1 MAAYR
6 HEYKHEIN
14 KSDFITL
21 SICLNAALKADEFAR
36 ADGAY
41 EITSLYFD
49 DVYNTALKEKIS
61 GVNCRDKFRLRRYNN
76 DTEHIKLEKEK
87 QARRP
92 MPEGERSHNR
102 HTGAKHNRRRY
113 RLSCR
118 SGRRY
123 DGAVQ
128 RRARKLQRRIHGLTA
143 MSNSRHT
150 TLFCGIIAA
159 LTLALTLR
167 HFPRTRG
174 QLLVSGNFKKAPIGS
189 LYHVLIFSDS
199 CCGRRGVSLPCACG
213 GGRKAPSLSALLLP
227 APLSAAPR
235 TAIRC
240 RPLYRSHRGLI
251 L

>member
-6 HEYKHEIN
+6 HEYKHEISM
-14 KSDFITL
+14 SDFITL
-21 SICLNAALKADEFAR
+21 SIRLNAALKADEFAR

-92 MPEGERSHNR
+92 LPEGVRSHNR
-102 HTGAKHNRRRY
+102 RTGAKHNRRRY
-113 RLSCR
+113 RLPCR

-123 DGAVQ
+123 GGAVQ
-128 RRARKLQRRIHGLTA
+128 RRACKLQRRIHGLTA

-159 LTLALTLR
+159 LTLALTPR

-174 QLLVSGNFKKAPIGS
+174 QLLVSGNFKKAPIREP
-189 LYHVLIFSDS
+189 LQY
-199 CCGRRGVSLPCACG
+199 
-213 GGRKAPSLSALLLP
+213 SLSSRIVAAVGAAFLCP
-227 APLSAAPR
+227 APAAAGGKHLRYQHYYYQRRHQQHPEQPS
-235 TAIRC
+235 TAA
-240 RPLYRSHRGLI
+240 LI
-251 L
+251 VVHIGA

>member
-1 MAAYR
+1 MTAYR

-14 KSDFITL
+14 TSDFITL
-21 SICLNAALKADEFAR
+21 SMRLNAALKADEFAR

-49 DVYNTALKEKIS
+49 DVYDTALKEKIS

-76 DTEHIKLEKEK
+76 DTEHIKLEKKSKRGGLCLKEC
-87 QARRP
+87 AAI
-92 MPEGERSHNR
+92 
-102 HTGAKHNRRRY
+102 TGAKHNRRRY
-113 RLSCR
+113 RLPCR

-123 DGAVQ
+123 GGAVQ

-174 QLLVSGNFKKAPIGS
+174 QLLVSGNFKKAP
-189 LYHVLIFSDS
+189 LREPF
-199 CCGRRGVSLPCACG
+199 
-213 GGRKAPSLSALLLP
+213 
-227 APLSAAPR
+227 
-235 TAIRC
+235 
-240 RPLYRSHRGLI
+240 
-251 L
+251 

>member
-1 MAAYR
+1 MTAYR

-14 KSDFITL
+14 TSEFITL
-21 SICLNAALKADEFAR
+21 SMRLNSALKADEFAR

-49 DVYNTALKEKIS
+49 DVYGTALKEKLN
-61 GVNCRDKFRLRRYNN
+61 GVSCRDKFRLRRYNN
-76 DTEHIKLEKEK
+76 DTEHIKLEKK
-87 QARRP
+87 SKRGQ
-92 MPEGERSHNR
+92 NL

-113 RLSCR
+113 RLPCR

-123 DGAVQ
+123 GGAVQ

-143 MSNSRHT
+143 MSNSKHT

-174 QLLVSGNFKKAPIGS
+174 QLLVSGNFKKAPIREP
-189 LYHVLIFSDS
+189 LQY
-199 CCGRRGVSLPCACG
+199 
-213 GGRKAPSLSALLLP
+213 SLSSRIVAAVGAAFLCP
-227 APLSAAPR
+227 APAASGGKHLRYQHYYHQRRYQQRPEQPSAA
-235 TAIRC
+235 A
-240 RPLYRSHRGLI
+240 LI
-251 L
+251 VVHIGA